1 MLQRYTPE
9 ITVQLA
15 LNDPVTAI
23 EKLQQLQPDLVF
35 LDIQMPLLSGFEMLK
50 RMPAVNFSI
59 IFTTAHDKYAIE
71 AIRFSALDYLLK
83 PIDAEELKAAIE
95 RFKMQQGNTSQLLY
109 QNLIKNINAGSQ
121 QDFKLA
127 LPTSEG
133 TFFFS
138 TADIIRL
145 EGENNYTRFHFI
157 NHRPMLLSRTLKEY
171 DEILCSHGF
180 IRTHKSHLINKNY
193 VVNFSADGFVQL
205 KDNSRVEVSRRRRED
220 VMAALK
226 SV

>member
-1 MLQRYTPE
+1 MLERYVPE
-9 ITVQLA
+9 INVQLA
-15 LNDPVTAI
+15 LNDPVAAI
-23 EKLQQLQPDLVF
+23 VQLQQLQPDLVF
-35 LDIQMPLLSGFEMLK
+35 LDIQMPVLNGFEMLK
-50 RMPAVNFSI
+50 RLPAVNFSI
-59 IFTTAHDKYAIE
+59 IFTTAHDQYAIE

-95 RFKMQQGNTSQLLY
+95 RFKQQGAGSQLLY
-109 QNLIKNINAGSQ
+109 QNLIKNINAVSQ

-138 TADIIRL
+138 PADIIRL
-145 EGENNYTRFHFI
+145 EGENNYTRFYFI

-171 DEILCSHGF
+171 DEILAGHGF
-180 IRTHKSHLINKNY
+180 IRTHKSHLINKKY
-193 VVNFSADGFVQL
+193 VVNFTAEGFVQL
-205 KDNSRVEVSRRRRED
+205 NDNSRVEVSRRRREE
-220 VMAALK
+220 VLAALR